1 MLTLIALSA
10 ALMQDPPA
18 SPAPPASPEAHARF
32 IMMGDGPGSLDKD
45 GDGQISREEFAAPMN
60 DHFARMDKDGDGRLS
75 AEERS
80 SGHGPGAHVFMRGP
94 GGEGGP
100 GVHRFELR
108 SDGAPGGRG
117 EHEVRTMVFSGRSE
131 GGPGEE
137 HRIVIRGPGGEGG
150 PRIVHLPRGADGA
163 GEHNVNVMIHRL
175 GGPDGEHKMDADN
188 DGRISEAEFTG
199 PLREAFTRM
208 DADHS
213 GFIEEGE
220 RGQGHD
226 VQVFTHRIETR
237 QDDED

>member
-10 ALMQDPPA
+10 VLMQDPPA
-18 SPAPPASPEAHARF
+18 PPAPPAPPEVHTRF
-32 IMMGDGPGSLDKD
+32 MMMGDGPGSLDKD

-75 AEERS
+75 TEELSAGR
-80 SGHGPGAHVFMRGP
+80 GEGAHVFMRGP
-94 GGEGGP
+94 DGEGGP

-108 SDGAPGGRG
+108 RDGAPGGHA
-117 EHEVRTMVFSGRSE
+117 ETEVRTMVFAGR
-131 GGPGEE
+131 GDG
-137 HRIVIRGPGGEGG
+137 GPGGEHEIVIRSGEEG
-150 PRIVHLPRGADGA
+150 SPRIIHLPRGAGGP
-163 GEHNVNVMIHRL
+163 GEHNVVVRRL
-175 GGPDGEHKMDADN
+175 GGPDGDHRMDADN

-237 QDDED
+237 QDGEE